1 MSIKVT
7 ISALALAV
15 SLPAVAFAGQGDAQL
30 AKIAGVSASDYSA
43 TELVQ
48 IDAARNNA
56 DTEYLD
62 FLLAHGSQN
71 PVSSLSAGA
80 VMQANILG
88 IVPGSLSVADMAV
101 LDDAISATDEDKIA
115 FQLAKIDT
123 VASRSET
130 DTNFSAGYL
139 QVAKIAGVEPGR
151 LSASDLNRLVAAQR
165 EGDSVLVRFLLN
177 K

>member
-1 MSIKVT
+1 MSVKVT
-7 ISALALAV
+7 LSALALAL
-15 SLPAVAFAGQGDAQL
+15 SLPAIAFAGQGNDQL
-30 AKIAGVSASDYSA
+30 AKIAGVSAGHYSA
-43 TELVQ
+43 TELAQ
-48 IDAARNNA
+48 IDAARDNA
-56 DTEYLD
+56 DSEYLD

-80 VMQANILG
+80 IMQANILG

-101 LDDAISATDEDKIA
+101 LDDAISDTDESKIA

-123 VASRSET
+123 VVSRSET
-130 DTNFSAGYL
+130 NSTFNAGHL

-151 LSASDLNRLVAAQR
+151 LSTSDLNRLVAAQR